1 MQVPLHR
8 LDPTLP
14 LPAYATAGSVAFDF
28 VTRETTV
35 IQPKTLGLVP
45 GNVIIETP
53 QGYALLIVPRSS
65 LPRKK
70 TLMFPHSIGIIDQD
84 YCGPGDEVMI
94 QVYNFGEAPVTVE
107 RGERIAQGIFVK
119 CEQATWVEASP
130 QAKTRGGFGSTGST
144 VARSSLARCA
154 KRQPNAAPDR
164 AAASTA

>member
-1 MQVPLHR
+1 MQVALHR

-14 LPAYATAGSVAFDF
+14 LPTYETAGAVAFDF
-28 VTRETTV
+28 VARATTV

-45 GNVIIETP
+45 GNVIVETP
-53 QGYALLIVPRSS
+53 QGYALLISPRSS

-94 QVYNFGEAPVTVE
+94 QVYNFGEEPVTVE

-119 CEQATWVEASP
+119 MERAEWIESQP
-130 QAKTRGGFGSTGST
+130 RAKTRGGFGSTGTEACHLCPPSLT
-144 VARSSLARCA
+144 YSQSSSA
-154 KRQPNAAPDR
+154 
-164 AAASTA
+164 